1 MEDWIYIDDFKG
13 EILDNIH
20 CDTRDFYI
28 ITYNLDSDKRN
39 EIINSV
45 KHKTPSC
52 IFKSD
57 EIIPILKSLEEKSE
71 GKAEWRM
78 LTTRAHPGWL
88 KYIRFIK
95 IKDQEYIAYEIV
107 GMNKYKALHRYQLM
121 SEINKE
127 YLATQ

>member
-1 MEDWIYIDDFKG
+1 MGGWIYIDNFKG

-28 ITYNLDSDKRN
+28 ITSTLDNNMRN
-39 EIINSV
+39 EIINGI

-57 EIIPILKSLEEKSE
+57 EIIPLLKLLEEKSG

-78 LTTRAHPGWL
+78 LTTMAHREWL

-95 IKDQEYIAYEIV
+95 IKDHEYIAYEIADA
-107 GMNKYKALHRYQLM
+107 NKYIALSKYQLM